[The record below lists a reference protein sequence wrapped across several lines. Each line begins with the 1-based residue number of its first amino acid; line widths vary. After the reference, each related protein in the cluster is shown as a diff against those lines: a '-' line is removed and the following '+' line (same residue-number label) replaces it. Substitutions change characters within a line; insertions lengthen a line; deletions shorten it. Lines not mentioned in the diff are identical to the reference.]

1 VARGL
6 ALEAAEGVPA
16 AASEGLNVGGEGAAV
31 GCGVGALVGQRGPGE
46 SIRRSSRAAAAA
58 NDGPMLAGVPAY
70 EGLAV
75 VIDETQMRFRWE
87 LSPLR
92 LTAVPARQPP
102 APTSTNQ
109 LSRVAPSAAP
119 VL

>member
-1 VARGL
+1 MARGL
-6 ALEAAEGVPA
+6 ALEAAEGAPA

-58 NDGPMLAGVPAY
+58 AANDGPMSAGLPAY

-75 VIDETQMRFRWE
+75 VIDETQMRFR
-87 LSPLR
+87 
-92 LTAVPARQPP
+92 
-102 APTSTNQ
+102 
-109 LSRVAPSAAP
+109 
-119 VL
+119 